1 MYECSLRDGRYRL
14 SLPGFDLRGCR
25 ATIVGEGGKAH
36 EPKWAV
42 RKSDG
47 ASLTAE
53 ARDATGAWR
62 LTISRARNAAGVDG
76 FRVELS
82 GRPRK
87 GFAVTALVPF
97 SLASMQADHVLAHG
111 RSAGGCES
119 VPLPV
124 AKETKLEGWFQQM
137 VTRGGVT
144 LQLCQPLRQRNPTR
158 MTCTA
163 KGGTVRDLTV
173 TTPFEHAGGKLNAEP
188 LMIYADRD
196 GHALMTAWADEF
208 RESSKPMAPNKV
220 GWNSWDYYR
229 WTITEDEVLKNAEF
243 IAADPVLRKH
253 VKRIIIDDGWQ
264 YCYGEWDA
272 NSLFPHG
279 MAWLARRLTRL
290 GFEPGLWIS
299 PTIIEPHCRIAQWET
314 DMLACGVSGLPC
326 VAFECMLRYGFVLDP
341 TQPKVQKWIEDLIA
355 RYAAMGYRY
364 FKLDFLQQTLKAAR
378 FADASVPRGD
388 IVRKVV
394 EAARRGAGNRAAIMG
409 CGYPFEAGT
418 AFVDNA
424 RVSSDI
430 HALWRSVRENAISIA
445 GRFYSHNRFWINDP
459 DFALCRG
466 PETSN
471 DPDLQRLKCCYI
483 GVKPDT
489 TEITWQKLVLSEM
502 SLAEAQVLLSLVV
515 VSGGAVNL
523 SDDVTRLNA
532 VGLDMIRR
540 TVAAERGQGGVP
552 LDLFSSE
559 LAAYWTQRLTRGAR
573 ALMINWTDREQE
585 LSMDV
590 AASEIEGRPLRDFWT
605 DRPVAVTKG
614 RLTKRLAPHSCLFV
628 ETR

>member
-1 MYECSLRDGRYRL
+1 MNGRY
-14 SLPGFDLRGCR
+14 SLALAGFPLRGCR
-25 ATIVGEGGKAH
+25 AGIMAADGKVHSPA
-36 EPKWAV
+36 WIV
-42 RKSDG
+42 RKQG
-47 ASLTAE
+47 GTSLTAE
-53 ARDATGAWR
+53 AKDSTGEWKLSIAP
-62 LTISRARNAAGVDG
+62 SRNAAGVG
-76 FRVELS
+76 GLRIELS
-82 GRPRK
+82 GKPRK
-87 GFAVTALVPF
+87 GFTPVALIPF
-97 SLASMQADHVLAHG
+97 SLATLRADHVLVHG
-111 RSAGGCES
+111 RSAGGCEA
-119 VPLPV
+119 VTLP
-124 AKETKLEGWFQQM
+124 AKEAVKLEGWFQHM

-158 MTCTA
+158 ITCSA
-163 KGGTVRDLTV
+163 KGNALRDLTV
-173 TTPFEHAGGKLNAEP
+173 STPVERVDGELRAEP
-188 LMIYADRD
+188 LMLYAARD

-208 RESSKPMAPNKV
+208 RESAKPMATNKA

-243 IAADPVLRKH
+243 IAADPVLRRH
-253 VKRIIIDDGWQ
+253 VKRIIVDDGWQ

-279 MAWLARRLTRL
+279 MEWLARRLTRM
-290 GFEPGLWIS
+290 GFEPGLWIA
-299 PTIIEPHCRIAQWET
+299 PTIIEPHCRIAQWDT

-341 TQPKVQKWIEDLIA
+341 TQPKVQQWIGDLFA

-364 FKLDFLQQTLKAAR
+364 FKLDFLQQTLKARR
-378 FADASVPRGD
+378 FADPAVPRGD

-394 EAARRGAGNRAAIMG
+394 EAARRAVGDRAAIMG

-430 HALWRSVRENAISIA
+430 HALWRCVRENAASIA
-445 GRFYSHNRFWINDP
+445 GRFYSHGRFWINDP

-471 DPDLQRLKCCYI
+471 DPDLERLKCCYI

-489 TEITWQKLVLSEM
+489 TEVTWQKLILSDM
-502 SLAEAQVLLSLVV
+502 TLAEAQVLLSLVA

-523 SDDVTRLNA
+523 SDDLTRLNA
-532 VGLDMIRR
+532 VGLDMVRR
-540 TVAAERGQGGVP
+540 TVAAERGEGGVP

-559 LAAYWTQRLTRGAR
+559 LPAYWKQKLSRGAR
-573 ALMINWTDREQE
+573 VLMINWTDREQE
-585 LSMDV
+585 LRLDL
-590 AASEIEGRPLRDFWT
+590 RPLGLDGCALRDFWT
-605 DRPVAVTKG
+605 DRPVTARDG
-614 RLTKRLAPHSCLFV
+614 RLTRKIAPHGCLFA
-628 ETR
+628 ETAQGR